1 MLKSSLLDESISISV
16 LNIYTNMGLSGTP
29 NNGKENI
36 SYELGDLYLLAHSI
50 DGVAQEMIFFV
61 PFFK

>member
-50 DGVAQEMIFFV
+50 RWCGPRNDILCAIF
-61 PFFK
+61 

>member
-1 MLKSSLLDESISISV
+1 
-16 LNIYTNMGLSGTP
+16 MGLSGTP

-61 PFFK
+61 PFFKKPKVLHFTLLTPSLCHNQRLP